1 LPIYSLKCERCG
13 KIEDRLYASYKEL
26 CLTPA
31 ARCPI
36 DGSRMER
43 VPSAPAFKV
52 EGFNAAN
59 NYGVKP

>member
-1 LPIYSLKCERCG
+1 MPIYEFRCERC
-13 KIEDRLYASYKEL
+13 KQVEQRLYTSFKQMVSEPPVR
-26 CLTPA
+26 CLA
-31 ARCPI
+31 

-43 VPSAPAFKV
+43 IPSGPAFKV